1 MIYIDIYIKECI
13 YIFNFLAIGYISTYS
28 NINIKHQYHPNNM
41 LVSTSPPPPPT
52 AFQIVSKIY
61 CSFNIIHFPPHPPLG
76 DVVVVV
82 GFFFFF
88 SF

>member
-1 MIYIDIYIKECI
+1 MIYIYRYIKECI

-28 NINIKHQYHPNNM
+28 NINSKHQYHPNNM
-41 LVSTSPPPPPT
+41 LVSTSPPPT

-61 CSFNIIHFPPHPPLG
+61 CSFNIIHFPPPLPLD

-88 SF
+88 SILF

>member
-41 LVSTSPPPPPT
+41 LVSTPPT

-61 CSFNIIHFPPHPPLG
+61 FSFNIIHFPPPPW
-76 DVVVVV
+76 
-82 GFFFFF
+82 
-88 SF
+88 